1 MSTPLTRCP
10 SCNCRM
16 RPDVGAPLGPG
27 IDRGRYSRVECTDCG
42 KKLGTLEW
50 ELL

>member
-1 MSTPLTRCP
+1 MTTPRTDCP
-10 SCNCRM
+10 GCHTTM
-16 RPDVGAPLGPG
+16 RPEVGPAMGPG
-27 IDRGRYSRVECTDCG
+27 VDRGRYSRVECVNCG